1 MAKLADVRPSPSVE
15 FTFFTDGTRVVAASL
30 DEDKAGV
37 FYLLG
42 TQDYRE
48 GV

>member
-30 DEDKAGV
+30 DEDKSDV
-37 FYLLG
+37 FYLLRA
-42 TQDYRE
+42 QYYRE